1 MIDIYF
7 WRTPNSSKITV
18 FCEEASVPYRI
29 VPINIGNGDQLTP
42 EFRAINPNAKV
53 PAIVDPYGPDGRPL
67 TLFESGAILIY
78 LADKFGKFLPRDGA
92 KRYETLQW
100 LMFQMGGMGPMLGQT
115 HHFLI
120 YAPEKIDYAV
130 RRYTKETARLYGVLD
145 QALSK
150 SEFVAGDYSI
160 ADMAILPWV
169 VPYKR
174 QGQDLADFPNVRR
187 WFDALRSRPAVAK
200 GLDVG
205 KDLHQADVTKIDERT
220 REVLFGASQFK
231 K

>member
-42 EFRAINPNAKV
+42 EFRAINPNTKV

>member
-1 MIDIYF
+1 
-7 WRTPNSSKITV
+7 
-18 FCEEASVPYRI
+18 
-29 VPINIGNGDQLTP
+29 
-42 EFRAINPNAKV
+42 
-53 PAIVDPYGPDGRPL
+53 
-67 TLFESGAILIY
+67 
-78 LADKFGKFLPRDGA
+78 
-92 KRYETLQW
+92 
-100 LMFQMGGMGPMLGQT
+100 MFQMGGMGPMLGQT